1 MKSDLELLTLKELTT
16 EYCHFRGLTIDKNTS
31 RASNRRWDFVIQ
43 NDNEKESIGI
53 TIKDW
58 RRAVGVDIVIR
69 AEQMMKASRYVS
81 KVLLVSNHFS
91 DPARSLAE
99 KIGIFLLTKN
109 DMVDILSTSSED
121 PWEDPVDP
129 DNQHNVVIH

>member
-16 EYCHFRGLTIDKNTS
+16 EYCHFRGLNIDQNTS
-31 RASNRRWDFVIQ
+31 RVSNRRWDFVIQ
-43 NDNEKESIGI
+43 NDSDKESIGI

-58 RRAVGVDIVIR
+58 KRAVGVDIVIR
-69 AEQMMKASRYVS
+69 AEQMMKACRYVS
-81 KVLLVSNHFS
+81 KVLVVSNYFS

-109 DMVDILSTSSED
+109 DMVEILSSPSD
-121 PWEDPVDP
+121 KDQWKDHLN
-129 DNQHNVVIH
+129 NQPKFVLH